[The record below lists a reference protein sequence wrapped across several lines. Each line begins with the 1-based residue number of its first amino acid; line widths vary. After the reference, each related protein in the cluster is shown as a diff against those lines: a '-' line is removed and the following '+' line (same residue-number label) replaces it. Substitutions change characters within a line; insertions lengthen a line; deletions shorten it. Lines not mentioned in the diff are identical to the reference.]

1 MVVGLAVMWCLVSL
15 SDSSEGVEVQPNG
28 QQTRASTDGSEV
40 NIARSRTAVAFA
52 HSKKF
57 GPENAVDG
65 NMQTRYADLSQNPFR
80 VIICSQQSTLMF
92 AYGALIYLFMCKQS
106 I

>member
-1 MVVGLAVMWCLVSL
+1 MWCLVSL
-15 SDSSEGVEVQPNG
+15 SEGSEGVEVKPNG
-28 QQTRASTDGSEV
+28 QQTRASTDVSEV

-65 NMQTRYADLSQNPFR
+65 NMQTRYAGLSTEPF
-80 VIICSQQSTLMF
+80 SG
-92 AYGALIYLFMCKQS
+92 YYLFSAKYSDVC
-106 I
+106 IWGFNIFVHV

>member
-15 SDSSEGVEVQPNG
+15 SESSEGVEVQPNG

-65 NMQTRYADLSQNPFR
+65 NMQTRYAGLSTEPF
-80 VIICSQQSTLMF
+80 SG
-92 AYGALIYLFMCKQS
+92 YYLFSAKYSDVC
-106 I
+106 IWGFNIFVHV